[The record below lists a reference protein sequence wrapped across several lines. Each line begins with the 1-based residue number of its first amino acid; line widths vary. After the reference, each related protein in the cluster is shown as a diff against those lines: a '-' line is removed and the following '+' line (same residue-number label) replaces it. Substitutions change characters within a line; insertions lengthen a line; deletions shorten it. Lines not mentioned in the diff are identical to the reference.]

1 MVGCISRGFGTCAF
15 ACCALLASARAHA
28 DALGPTLLE
37 YQAPADCP
45 TVADF
50 QHSVQRRS
58 ARIRFVD
65 EGSHDRAL
73 SISLRQNGAAVVGE
87 LRLVE
92 ADGSL
97 RQRSLRFTSCAEAVE
112 GLALVATVSLDPQAL
127 LESPQP
133 APPAAS
139 PPPPAPTPPKPQTQ
153 PAPRAEP
160 PPAAPKRARSK
171 GIATNLGAQ
180 FEAYLHLF
188 PQAALGGEAYV
199 DLDFR
204 PAQRFS
210 PLLRA
215 AFTHLERRGIAEGSG
230 EANFALTVGTLS
242 VCPWRIRGA
251 LLEVRPCAW
260 VSAGALRSWSSKTT
274 KPQALTSQYWAW
286 GGSAVAF
293 VRLGKAMEIVA
304 DTGVGAPLLQDHF
317 VFEGSTFWK
326 TPTLYVS
333 TGLGLRVFLQ

>member
-1 MVGCISRGFGTCAF
+1 MVGCISHGFSACAF
-15 ACCALLASARAHA
+15 SCCALLASARAHA
-28 DALGPTLLE
+28 DAFGPTLLE
-37 YQAPADCP
+37 YRAPADCP

-73 SISLRQNGAAVVGE
+73 SISLQQHGAAVEGE

-97 RQRSLRFTSCAEAVE
+97 RQRSLRFTSCPEAVE
-112 GLALVATVSLDPQAL
+112 GLALIATVSLDPQAL
-127 LESPQP
+127 LESPP
-133 APPAAS
+133 PDPPAAS
-139 PPPPAPTPPKPQTQ
+139 PAPPALAPPKRHTEP
-153 PAPRAEP
+153 EP
-160 PPAAPKRARSK
+160 PPAAPKRARSE
-171 GIATNLGAQ
+171 GIEISLGAQ
-180 FEAYLHLF
+180 FQAYLHLV
-188 PQAALGGEAYV
+188 PQAALGGEAYFDV
-199 DLDFR
+199 NFR

-210 PLLRA
+210 PLLRG
-215 AFTHLERRGIAEGSG
+215 AFTHVERRGIGEGSG

-242 VCPWRIRGA
+242 VCPWRIGGA

-260 VSAGALRSWSSKTT
+260 ASGGALRSWSSKTT

-286 GGSAVAF
+286 GGSALAFARVAE
-293 VRLGKAMEIVA
+293 AIEIVA
-304 DTGVGAPLLQDHF
+304 DIGVGAPLSQDHF
-317 VFEGSTFWK
+317 VFEGSTFWN

-333 TGLGLRVFLQ
+333 AGLGLRVRLR